1 MCFYEEIEKG
11 VKTNL
16 EFQVIEG
23 GNYDCDLEI
32 KAPDGKSLYKDI
44 KKQYDSFAW
53 TTLVAGTYE
62 FCFSNEFST
71 FTHKVI
77 YFDFEVG
84 EEKPLKPGME
94 HAHTMTMMESA
105 AVSVHESLNKIAD
118 YQTHHRLRETQGRTF
133 AENLNE
139 AVLYRSGIEF
149 AFILFTAFVQVFT
162 VRQFF
167 SDKKNRGAT

>member
-1 MCFYEEIEKG
+1 
-11 VKTNL
+11 
-16 EFQVIEG
+16 
-23 GNYDCDLEI
+23 
-32 KAPDGKSLYKDI
+32 
-44 KKQYDSFAW
+44 
-53 TTLVAGTYE
+53 
-62 FCFSNEFST
+62 
-71 FTHKVI
+71 
-77 YFDFEVG
+77 
-84 EEKPLKPGME
+84 
-94 HAHTMTMMESA
+94 MESA